1 MKKILIVVSLILLLS
16 FFGCLQPHV
25 KSVKQLQNDY
35 DRLESLKISLE
46 NDLLHASEPLKVENH
61 LHEVELRMR
70 YIEYEI
76 LKRQHMEQ

>member
-16 FFGCLQPHV
+16 FLGCLQPHV

-46 NDLLHASEPLKVENH
+46 SDLLHSPKPLEIENH
-61 LHEVELRMR
+61 LRDVELRMN

-76 LKRQHMEQ
+76 LKRQQ

>member
-1 MKKILIVVSLILLLS
+1 MNKILIVVSLILLLS

-25 KSVKQLQNDY
+25 EQLQSDY

-46 NDLLHASEPLKVENH
+46 NDLLHSPKPLEVENH
-61 LHEVELRMR
+61 LREVELRMN

-76 LKRQHMEQ
+76 LRRQQIEQ